1 MAGVQGFEPQST
13 APEAAV
19 LPLNDTPSLF
29 ASCIITHQGKFVNP
43 LSDLFWQIANQH
55 QMPEDSVPRNVAV
68 VRR

>member
-1 MAGVQGFEPQST
+1 
-13 APEAAV
+13 
-19 LPLNDTPSLF
+19 LNDTPSLF